1 MITKLCASLKP
12 CHRLTCACYE
22 KLKPLRK
29 HPTLDMWLVMN
40 GEYKEYKVCYNF
52 KSEQPFQNYHR
63 QCQ

>member
-12 CHRLTCACYE
+12 CHRLTCVCYE
-22 KLKPLRK
+22 KL
-29 HPTLDMWLVMN
+29 N

-52 KSEQPFQNYHR
+52 KSELLFQNYHR